1 MAMLGLLCCMW
12 AFSNCGA
19 QGLPFIMVLHW
30 VLTAV
35 VSPVAEHRLLHQG
48 LSTYDLSCLVALQ
61 HMGPSRTR
69 DHIHVPCTGRW
80 TVYWLPGTPWVLIS
94 KESWELCGKER
105 AGTGESSCSDSLL
118 CILMLPAFMCN
129 CWLRAPFH
137 AFLYSLTYMFT
148 QQGFT
153 EQVCMGPAQL

>member
-80 TVYWLPGTPWVLIS
+80 TVYWLPGTPPPHPPEFWSLKKAENSVGRSVLGQGKAPAQI
-94 KESWELCGKER
+94 LCC
-105 AGTGESSCSDSLL
+105 ASSCFLHL
-118 CILMLPAFMCN
+118 CATVGSGHPFM
-129 CWLRAPFH
+129 RSFIH
-137 AFLYSLTYMFT
+137 
-148 QQGFT
+148 
-153 EQVCMGPAQL
+153 